1 MTQSCS
7 SRMPE
12 PVYAG
17 KTISEWLNAGH
28 EDACQAV
35 HEIGPPALQFIMD
48 KLAREDSQFGSNSPY
63 FKIWRGMPAAIR
75 RVLPRPGATNFDE
88 DRACNTLLE
97 LGPAVI
103 VDLTKTLTNPN
114 RAVRQV
120 SARVLGVLKQRGKN
134 IGVAV
139 PALEAASCDRCP
151 QVAGRAK
158 WALSGLQESYHD

>member
-1 MTQSCS
+1 MTQSC
-7 SRMPE
+7 R
-12 PVYAG
+12 
-17 KTISEWLNAGH
+17 
-28 EDACQAV
+28 
-35 HEIGPPALQFIMD
+35 
-48 KLAREDSQFGSNSPY
+48 
-63 FKIWRGMPAAIR
+63 
-75 RVLPRPGATNFDE
+75 
-88 DRACNTLLE
+88 NTLLE
-97 LGPAVI
+97 LGPAI
-103 VDLTKTLTNPN
+103 IGGLTNALASPN